1 MYVYLTESELKEKS
15 TVDYD
20 CGNHTIGIA
29 VVLVLLALAVVC
41 IVGLVVWIVKL
52 NKKLAQSKSK
62 LKEK

>member
-1 MYVYLTESELKEKS
+1 MYLTESELKEKS
-15 TVDYD
+15 TIDCD